1 MTIPSDPS
9 EVVRA
14 LTRHVRNSHAIGK
27 LVVETALR
35 GISKGRPRSQSS
47 NSGTEATAQQSP
59 AGEPPASVDA
69 YGDLPL
75 PPSEWALL
83 SSGDVVDMIGRCDDS
98 AVRAIGAF
106 EEAHRRRRLVI
117 QAVRGRLEQ

>member
-9 EVVRA
+9 QVARAVV
-14 LTRHVRNSHAIGK
+14 RHVRNSHAIGK
-27 LVVETALR
+27 LIVESALR
-35 GISKGRPRSQSS
+35 GVTKGRPGPQP
-47 NSGTEATAQQSP
+47 SGSDPEGAPTQNQ
-59 AGEPPASVDA
+59 AGESPTSVDA

-75 PPSEWALL
+75 PPAEWALL

-117 QAVRGRLEQ
+117 QAVRGKLGQ